1 MRIDP
6 GKRDH
11 YRVLGVPRDASMREI
26 RRAYRRLARQH
37 HPDISP
43 HPGDSA
49 YFTEL
54 TTAYE
59 VLHDPAKRT
68 RYDRSGYSLKA
79 PGDSVQAVRPC
90 WVEPDPAASWVR
102 HPARPRRGKDLR
114 AVLELSPR
122 EAAHLAVGPL
132 TVRAGGHS
140 IELAAGTR
148 PGQQIR
154 LAGAGEDWRAHVLRK
169 MNSDLFA
176 AAQRWQTNV
185 LFGLNT
191 EVVQADELAA
201 IAPRDILGPFHTIG
215 RSSRNDSAVT
225 TVHEY

>member
-11 YRVLGVPRDASMREI
+11 YRVLGVPRDASMCEI

-59 VLHDPAKRT
+59 VLHDPDKRA
-68 RYDRSGYSLKA
+68 RYDRSGHSPEA
-79 PGDSVQAVRPC
+79 PDRSAQAVRPP
-90 WVEPDPAASWVR
+90 WVESHPAAIWVR
-102 HPARPRRGKDLR
+102 DPSRPRRGRDLR

-132 TVRAGGHS
+132 TVSAGGHT

-154 LAGAGEDWRAHVLRK
+154 QVVAQEPHARRRTDPTSRRRPPTTSNWHWREKLR
-169 MNSDLFA
+169 
-176 AAQRWQTNV
+176 
-185 LFGLNT
+185 
-191 EVVQADELAA
+191 
-201 IAPRDILGPFHTIG
+201 
-215 RSSRNDSAVT
+215 
-225 TVHEY
+225 

>member
-59 VLHDPAKRT
+59 VLHDPDKRT
-68 RYDRSGYSLKA
+68 RYDRSGHSLEA
-79 PGDSVQAVRPC
+79 PGDSVQAVCPC
-90 WVEPDPAASWVR
+90 WVEPDPAANWVR
-102 HPARPRRGKDLR
+102 HPDRRRRGRDRR

-122 EAAHLAVGPL
+122 EAAELAVGAL
-132 TVRAGGHS
+132 TVSAGGHT
-140 IELAAGTR
+140 IELPAGTR

-154 LAGAGEDWRAHVLRK
+154 LAGAGERGWLGGPPGDLLLTLDAHVWGL
-169 MNSDLFA
+169 A
-176 AAQRWQTNV
+176 AAGASLLDLPFAPEAASTSNPSTPWRFTWQ
-185 LFGLNT
+185 
-191 EVVQADELAA
+191 
-201 IAPRDILGPFHTIG
+201 
-215 RSSRNDSAVT
+215 
-225 TVHEY
+225 

>member
-1 MRIDP
+1 MRINP

-68 RYDRSGYSLKA
+68 RYDRSGSSLKA
-79 PGDSVQAVRPC
+79 P
-90 WVEPDPAASWVR
+90 
-102 HPARPRRGKDLR
+102 ARSRRGRDLR

-132 TVRAGGHS
+132 TVSAGGHS
-140 IELAAGTR
+140 IELPAGTR

-154 LAGAGEDWRAHVLRK
+154 LAGAGERGWLGGPPGDLLLTLDAPLWGLAAAGASLL
-169 MNSDLFA
+169 DLLFA
-176 AAQRWQTNV
+176 PGSASTSNPSTPWRFTWQ
-185 LFGLNT
+185 
-191 EVVQADELAA
+191 
-201 IAPRDILGPFHTIG
+201 
-215 RSSRNDSAVT
+215 
-225 TVHEY
+225 

>member
-37 HPDISP
+37 HPDVSP

-79 PGDSVQAVRPC
+79 PGDPVQAPRPC
-90 WVEPDPAASWVR
+90 WVESHPAASWVR
-102 HPARPRRGKDLR
+102 HPARSRRGRDLR

-132 TVRAGGHS
+132 TVSAGGHS
-140 IELAAGTR
+140 IELPAGTR

-154 LAGAGEDWRAHVLRK
+154 LAGAGERGWLGGPPGDLLLTLDAPDWGGL
-169 MNSDLFA
+169 A
-176 AAQRWQTNV
+176 AAGAS
-185 LFGLNT
+185 LL
-191 EVVQADELAA
+191 DLLLAPGTA
-201 IAPRDILGPFHTIG
+201 STSNPSTPWRFTWH
-215 RSSRNDSAVT
+215 
-225 TVHEY
+225 